1 MILRCKPGDLCVI
14 VSATNPKN
22 RNRFVTVLP
31 GEPRSIEGYDCWL
44 VSSPTPLAVL
54 SPDGSAGYQAWV
66 PDAWMRP
73 IRDPGEDAQ
82 DETLTWKPVPM
93 KDEVPA

>member
-1 MILRCKPGDLCVI
+1 MTLRCKPGDLCVI
-14 VSATNPKN
+14 VSATNPQN

-31 GEPRSIEGYDCWL
+31 GEVHHIQGYDCWL
-44 VSSPTPLAVL
+44 VHSPTPLVVL
-54 SPDGSAGYQAWV
+54 MGTQCPSHHAFV

-73 IRDPGEDAQ
+73 IRDPGDGAQ
-82 DETLTWKPVPM
+82 DQTLAWKPVPM

>member
-1 MILRCKPGDLCVI
+1 MTLRCKPGDLCVI
-14 VSATNPKN
+14 VSATNPQN

-31 GEPRSIEGYDCWL
+31 GEVHHIDGYECWL
-44 VSSPTPLAVL
+44 VHSPTPMAVFGGRSHL
-54 SPDGSAGYQAWV
+54 VFV

-82 DETLTWKPVPM
+82 DETLQWQPVPTT
-93 KDEVPA
+93 DEVPA